1 MICVDCNCWS
11 SSAIS
16 GLLQAAPES
25 GDDCVEEPLEED
37 VPLRKEDVPVGDE
50 LFVVFISPM
59 ALSLFSLLSSVEA
72 TEVFGLANRLRI
84 LFTSMLLSLK
94 GTLLDLGVE
103 VDSAL
108 NGLTVGVFV
117 LVIGNTAFVHW

>member
-37 VPLRKEDVPVGDE
+37 VPLCKEDVPVGDE

-117 LVIGNTAFVHW
+117 LVVGNTAFVH

>member
-50 LFVVFISPM
+50 LFVEFISPM

-117 LVIGNTAFVHW
+117 LVVGNTAFVH

>member
-117 LVIGNTAFVHW
+117 LVVGNTAFVH

>member
-50 LFVVFISPM
+50 LFVEFISPM

>member
-37 VPLRKEDVPVGDE
+37 DVPVGDE

-59 ALSLFSLLSSVEA
+59 ALSLFSLLSSAEA
-72 TEVFGLANRLRI
+72 TEVFGLANLLRI

-117 LVIGNTAFVHW
+117 LVVGNTAFVHW